1 MTEFLYICENSILKL
16 CSMNDFNEKLDGIRR
31 IVSACI
37 PALLALMVVT
47 SFCLSVFSVVKSNRT
62 SKEVAQL
69 ARDVSVL
76 VEEQQKGFKDMNLTL
91 DAIEGHVAFLNKYL
105 GDHATFFYGNE
116 RVTVK
121 SKNNK

>member
-1 MTEFLYICENSILKL
+1 MSNFQ
-16 CSMNDFNEKLDGIRR
+16 EKLDGVRR
-31 IVSACI
+31 VVSACI
-37 PALLALMVVT
+37 PALLALMIVV
-47 SFCLSVFSVVKSNRT
+47 SFVLSISAVVKSNKT
-62 SKEVAQL
+62 SKEVAEL
-69 ARDVSVL
+69 SRSVSIL

-91 DAIEGHVAFLNKYL
+91 DAIEGHVAFLNRYL